1 MKGIFLLQEGGKL
14 GEEALEIIGLLRV
27 VLNKKSS
34 LEGSATKLVSDF
46 ELENLS

>member
-14 GEEALEIIGLLRV
+14 VEEALEVVGQVR
-27 VLNKKSS
+27 VLNEKCS
-34 LEGSATKLVSDF
+34 LEGSPTKLVCDC